1 MEDAMRKFGQ
11 MLVLAVWAGVLTPGD
26 AEACGGCFAPPNA
39 VQVVTDHRMVLSL
52 STTQTA
58 LWDQFQYS
66 GRPEDFSWILPIRNG
81 PDVRIELA
89 DNAFMTV
96 LDNITV
102 PALNAPRPPSRSC
115 FDDADFAGA
124 RGSGAPTAAADAGA
138 APPPVQVLQES
149 VVGPYQTVTLRGED
163 PMALRNWLRDNGYA
177 VPRPIEPVIDH
188 YVGLRMDFLALRLRP
203 GEGINR
209 MQPVRVMT
217 PGYQP
222 TLPLR
227 MIAAGAAD
235 KVGLLLTV
243 LAPSRIGA
251 MNFPN
256 GEVQDRD
263 LIWNW
268 AFPGNPQADL
278 RTAFEGI
285 NRANRGRAWLT
296 ESAFQLNRFTLEG
309 PIRSG
314 ALGRR
319 GPVGPGVP
327 PGGPGAGLDDVREA
341 FRGLGDNAYVTRLRA
356 DLPTTAL
363 DQDLILSAS
372 DRGNRERFY
381 TYGTVVGSPPPA
393 PPCGGREEAIFVGG
407 SGSSGGGVTT
417 FQCSTRPGAPGSLA
431 VLVGAALA
439 ALGLRRRRR

>member
-1 MEDAMRKFGQ
+1 MRRLGGWLFLAMATT
-11 MLVLAVWAGVLTPGD
+11 VLEPGS
-26 AEACGGCFAPPNA
+26 AQACGGCFAPPNA

-102 PALNAPRPPSRSC
+102 PALNAPSPPSRGC
-115 FDDADFAGA
+115 FDADFAGA
-124 RGSGAPTAAADAGA
+124 RGSAPSAAQDAGA
-138 APPPVQVLQES
+138 APPVQVLQES

-177 VPRPIEPVIDH
+177 VPRAIEPVIDH
-188 YVGLRMDFLALRLRP
+188 YVGLHMDFLALRLRP

-268 AFPGNPQADL
+268 AFPGNPQTDL
-278 RTAFEGI
+278 RTAFDLI
-285 NRANRGRAWLT
+285 NRANRGRAWVT
-296 ESAFQLNRFTLEG
+296 ESAFQLNRITLEG

-319 GPVGPGVP
+319 PGPGGPGVP

-356 DLPTTAL
+356 DLPTSAL

-381 TYGTVVGSPPPA
+381 SYGTVVGSPPPA
-393 PPCGGREEAIFVGG
+393 PPCGGRGDGDIFVGSGG
-407 SGSSGGGVTT
+407 SGDGVGRFECAT
-417 FQCSTRPGAPGSLA
+417 QPGQKGSLA
-431 VLVGAALA
+431 VLAGVALTALA
-439 ALGLRRRRR
+439 LVRRRR